1 MILAKKQTYRSM
13 LCPEM
18 NPYTY
23 GQLST
28 TKVSKIYNGK
38 KTVSSTSGTGKTTA
52 TFKIVRLEY
61 SLTPHAK

>member
-1 MILAKKQTYRSM
+1 M

-28 TKVSKIYNGK
+28 TKVSKIYNGE
-38 KTVSSTSGTGKTTA
+38 KT
-52 TFKIVRLEY
+52 
-61 SLTPHAK
+61 SLFNKWYWENESYI

>member
-1 MILAKKQTYRSM
+1 M

-28 TKVSKIYNGK
+28 TKVSKIHNGE
-38 KTVSSTSGTGKTTA
+38 KTGSSTSGTGKMKA
-52 TFKIVRLEY
+52 TFKIVRSE
-61 SLTPHAK
+61 